1 MSANSL
7 VRVETTKYN
16 IGCQHNGKHH
26 EFQIQCTEI
35 NCDVWHCWND
45 ITHHFNINEDKHVEI
60 KKSLFQSNTLFK
72 CILHGFKSMPI
83 VSSIS
88 KKSSYD
94 DEEYKPSSRI
104 KTRKYGKKKH
114 HKKVNSTSNKQPKSF
129 SSNDSNINVNRNPKF
144 SSFHDHEAKI
154 DLDKLYL
161 SKHEILSLQPEQ
173 LIDHKRMDGKWCQA
187 KIQTIDAQNNCFIIE
202 YVNTKQNVVIETDND
217 SNFVHKFAIFT
228 SISGRQIMKPHT
240 IKTFKLG
247 YDKFQVN
254 GEQCKVIG
262 MDDTSGQ
269 LKVKNIYNSEEF
281 WIHPD
286 DETNVKILQNL
297 DGLKIEKV
305 NVNNNSQRKRK
316 RKIKNIKHENIEA
329 IVISSSDDDEIQ
341 ILYVSPVNSPPK
353 KKRKINQNEMNIKDE
368 RNKNECKID
377 NENNEGINMKEE
389 YFGNNNNARPYQ
401 QWEAQEIICWLTELE
416 NGRFKRYETCLLN
429 AFKQENVTGE
439 DLKIIREKHLEK
451 WGVDTFRD
459 YVAIHSYIQNLVKG
473 C

>member
-286 DETNVKILQNL
+286 NEKNVKILQNC
-297 DGLKIEKV
+297 DGLKTGNI
-305 NVNNNSQRKRK
+305 NNNSSQSERKRK
-316 RKIKNIKHENIEA
+316 RKHIKHVKIEHIIISDDEDVSITTKKQSFSGLKNHNVHSNINYDVVDL
-329 IVISSSDDDEIQ
+329 ISSDDEI
-341 ILYVSPVNSPPK
+341 VSPPK
-353 KKRKINQNEMNIKDE
+353 KKRKINKNENEISIKCETNI
-368 RNKNECKID
+368 NKNKMD
-377 NENNEGINMKEE
+377 NRNNKGIKMKEE
-389 YFGNNNNARPYQ
+389 YSNNIMGKHYM
-401 QWEAQEIICWLTELE
+401 QWTAEDIIGWLIELE
-416 NGRFKRYETCLLN
+416 NGK
-429 AFKQENVTGE
+429 FKQ
-439 DLKIIREKHLEK
+439 
-451 WGVDTFRD
+451 
-459 YVAIHSYIQNLVKG
+459 Y
-473 C
+473 